1 MATIKAK
8 HLTANEIESHLLE
21 ALEREGLV
29 NQRLAIVPKDEIE
42 RLRAIE
48 KAGKEVLRAVDK
60 TADHTEWF
68 KSIGAL
74 AHAILPTAK
83 SRQKAASHGERNTGP
98 QSVEK
103 SSVTG

>member
-21 ALEREGLV
+21 ALEREGL
-29 NQRLAIVPKDEIE
+29 AIVPKDEIE

-48 KAGKEVLRAVDK
+48 EAGKEVLRAVDK

-103 SSVTG
+103 SSVTGRER